1 MARYVRQ
8 AFGFDLG
15 GVDNRGAGGGPMKH
29 NPEPATFTDYVLCAL
44 LMAALGLGLAWAF

>member
-8 AFGFDLG
+8 ALGFDLG

-29 NPEPATFTDYVLCAL
+29 NPEPATFTDYVLLIAG
-44 LMAALGLGLAWAF
+44 LGLGLAWAF